1 MTPVIYSIIVGLLM
15 ILAVSAAL
23 KLFDINSDYS
33 PIIRKV
39 SIPAAVILSLVLIV
53 YSVPTIVNEEKYD
66 NGTFALITAGSFVGL
81 VSFGWIMSKIIGS
94 IFNKRIKG
102 KKKTKLAFAPLLII
116 DVLGGIIAGV
126 AFSGCFFSSII
137 CYLAAVALAFYLIIE
152 KAAIVFRYQDEW
164 PRNQIIADIAASL
177 IAIPVT
183 STLIIWLVGERFEV
197 LNILLAFGTGY
208 ILYRCVYHL
217 FFIVKTMKKR

>member
-1 MTPVIYSIIVGLLM
+1 MSPAIYSIIIGLLM
-15 ILAVSAAL
+15 ILAVAAAL

-39 SIPAAVILSLVLIV
+39 SIPAAVILSLILVI
-53 YSVPTIVNEEKYD
+53 YSIPTIVSEEKYD
-66 NGTFALITAGSFVGL
+66 NGTFALIAAGSFVGL
-81 VSFGWIMSKIIGS
+81 VIIGWIMSKIIDS
-94 IFNKRIKG
+94 IFNKRVKG
-102 KKKTKLAFAPLLII
+102 KKKT
-116 DVLGGIIAGV
+116 
-126 AFSGCFFSSII
+126 FSGYFFSSII

-152 KAAIVFRYQDEW
+152 KAAIVFRYQNEW
-164 PRNQIIADIAASL
+164 PRNQIVADIATSL
-177 IAIPVT
+177 VVIPVT

>member
-15 ILAVSAAL
+15 ILAVFAAL

-81 VSFGWIMSKIIGS
+81 VIFGWIMSKIIDS

-116 DVLGGIIAGV
+116 DVLGGIIAGT
-126 AFSGCFFSSII
+126 
-137 CYLAAVALAFYLIIE
+137 
-152 KAAIVFRYQDEW
+152 
-164 PRNQIIADIAASL
+164 DIAASL

>member
-15 ILAVSAAL
+15 ILAVFAAL

-81 VSFGWIMSKIIGS
+81 VIFGWIMSKIIDS

-137 CYLAAVALAFYLIIE
+137 CYLAAVALALYLITE
-152 KAAIVFRYQDEW
+152 KAAIVFRYQNEW
-164 PRNQIIADIAASL
+164 PRNQIVAD

-183 STLIIWLVGERFEV
+183 STLIIWLVGERFEI

>member
-1 MTPVIYSIIVGLLM
+1 MSPAIYSIIIGLLM
-15 ILAVSAAL
+15 ILAAAAAL

-39 SIPAAVILSLVLIV
+39 SIPAAVILSLILVI
-53 YSVPTIVNEEKYD
+53 YSIPTIVSEEKYD
-66 NGTFALITAGSFVGL
+66 NGTFALIAAGSFVGL
-81 VSFGWIMSKIIGS
+81 VIIGWIMSKIIDS
-94 IFNKRIKG
+94 IFNKRVKG
-102 KKKTKLAFAPLLII
+102 KKKTKLPFTPLLII
-116 DVLGGIIAGV
+116 DILGGIIAGV
-126 AFSGCFFSSII
+126 AFSGYFFSSII

-152 KAAIVFRYQDEW
+152 KAAIVFRYQNEW
-164 PRNQIIADIAASL
+164 PRNQIVADIATSL
-177 IAIPVT
+177 VVIPVT